1 MADIRSL
8 IRLIAQEHTVIFS
21 SHILQEVRALCEHI
35 YMIEQGEVAF
45 DGSIEEF
52 DSLAS
57 PDSIFVTLR
66 DAPAVSAIELIE
78 GVMGVEELGDD
89 NFRIRFS
96 DARLAMDGLVRAS
109 TENRWRMTEI
119 RLEKKSLEAIFAEL
133 VQQAKER
140 Q

>member
-1 MADIRSL
+1 M
-8 IRLIAQEHTVIFS
+8 
-21 SHILQEVRALCEHI
+21 
-35 YMIEQGEVAF
+35 
-45 DGSIEEF
+45 
-52 DSLAS
+52 AS

-66 DAPAVSAIELIE
+66 DAPAVSSIELIE

-96 DARLAMDGLVRAS
+96 DDSLAMEGLVRAS
-109 TENRWRMTEI
+109 KENRWRMTEI
-119 RLEKKSLEAIFAEL
+119 RLETKSLEAIFAEL